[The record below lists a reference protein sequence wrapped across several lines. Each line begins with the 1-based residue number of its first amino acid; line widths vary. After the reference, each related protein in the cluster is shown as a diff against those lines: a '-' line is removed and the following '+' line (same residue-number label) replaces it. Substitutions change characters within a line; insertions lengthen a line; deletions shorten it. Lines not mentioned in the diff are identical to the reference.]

1 MSNDSITVEQ
11 LSRPF
16 NFPWYVS
23 ADEIVAIHDDEQVED
38 GKAHAIY
45 DLSA

>member
-1 MSNDSITVEQ
+1 MSQDSITVEQ

-16 NFPWYVS
+16 DFPNYIS
-23 ADEIVAIHDDEQVED
+23 ADEIAAIHDDELVED